1 MVAEQVEIGKLP
13 LKRWACAPAFRFCSS
28 FSVTSSSP
36 ITTAFNH
43 HALRDPADIRQKL
56 LDITEPVCTDCGYE
70 LVDVD
75 YTRGPSGWIVRVYI
89 DRRPDLAHLQ
99 GGISFADCEQLS
111 RQLGAVLDVEDPV
124 PHAYSLEVSS
134 PGLDRPLRTAAHFQR
149 YLGQTAKVA
158 LAEPLEG
165 RRHFKGVLRALE
177 PLPGHKDEV
186 TGEVTEGATEGA
198 ATLVM
203 EVEGNVFRLPLAG
216 IASARLVPDW
226 DSLMKRGG
234 ADRAGA
240 GPR

>member
-1 MVAEQVEIGKLP
+1 
-13 LKRWACAPAFRFCSS
+13 
-28 FSVTSSSP
+28 
-36 ITTAFNH
+36 
-43 HALRDPADIRQKL
+43 LRDPADIRQKL
-56 LDITEPVCTDCGYE
+56 LDITEPVCSDSGYE
-70 LVDVD
+70 LVDVE

-89 DRRPDLAHLQ
+89 DRRADLPAPPQ
-99 GGISFADCEQLS
+99 GGISFADCEGLS
-111 RQLGAVLDVEDPV
+111 RQLGAVFDVEDPV

-149 YLGQTAKVA
+149 FLGETAKVA
-158 LAEPLEG
+158 LGEPLAG
-165 RRHFKGVLRALE
+165 RRHFKGVLRAIE
-177 PLPGHKDEV
+177 PAA
-186 TGEVTEGATEGA
+186 GESDGA

-203 EVEGNVFRLPLAG
+203 EVDGNEFRLPLAD